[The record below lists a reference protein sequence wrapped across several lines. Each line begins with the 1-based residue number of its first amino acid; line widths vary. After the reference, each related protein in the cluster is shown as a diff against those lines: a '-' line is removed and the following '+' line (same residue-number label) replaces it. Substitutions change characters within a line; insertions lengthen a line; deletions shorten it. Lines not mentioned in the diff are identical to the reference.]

1 MIISTIE
8 HLILPVPWY
17 VILFFY
23 ENSVGVKLVVDVL
36 DVGAKGGL
44 GWWHQCLNVHESR

>member
-1 MIISTIE
+1 MIIHSN
-8 HLILPVPWY
+8 
-17 VILFFY
+17 

-44 GWWHQCLNVHESR
+44 GWWYQCLNVYESR